1 VAKTNI
7 RMVSIVVYNEG
18 PLAHRRNLGATAG
31 FRTDTDIS
39 GNLALRERQLQPW
52 TSNANT
58 DTDTDVDLSLEG
70 SGSGAGEAWDQF
82 KANERLF
89 GLKTDYSEDYY
100 TTTIN
105 RSNPAYREIEAKAQR
120 VAREIEGSASKDA
133 HVREERGT
141 VDENGEID
149 EESK

>member
-7 RMVSIVVYNEG
+7 RMVSTLVYHEG

-52 TSNANT
+52 ASNAS
-58 DTDTDVDLSLEG
+58 TDTDVDLSLEG
-70 SGSGAGEAWDQF
+70 SGSGAGETWDQF

-133 HVREERGT
+133 HVREERGM